1 MTGGMGRAIERTP
14 TGVMGLDEII
24 EGGLIRGDV
33 ILVAGHPGT
42 GKTTLGLQ
50 FIYYGARELGEPG
63 VYISVT
69 EPVQRIRRNALRF
82 GWDLAALE
90 DEGLVKLVDL
100 PLMDIPYLVALETGQ
115 VQGINDVV
123 YKIVRPLR
131 EVKAKRVVVDTI
143 SALLSLCKGEG
154 DARLLLLRLYKEL
167 MMSKATSLLLA
178 EIPLG
183 THEVRFTAQEFVVD
197 GVIILESV
205 LEGNRLIRRLYIPK
219 MRGTNH
225 SLDCYNLYI
234 TEEGIAISP
243 MPAIRGI

>member
-1 MTGGMGRAIERTP
+1 VTGGMGRAIERTP

-123 YKIVRPLR
+123 YKIVRPL
-131 EVKAKRVVVDTI
+131 
-143 SALLSLCKGEG
+143 
-154 DARLLLLRLYKEL
+154 LRLYKEL